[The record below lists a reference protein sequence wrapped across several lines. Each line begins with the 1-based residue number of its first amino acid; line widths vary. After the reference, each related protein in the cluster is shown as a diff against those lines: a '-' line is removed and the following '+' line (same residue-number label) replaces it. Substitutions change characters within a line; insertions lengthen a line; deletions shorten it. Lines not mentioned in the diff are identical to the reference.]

1 MKEWYLR
8 QTPRDRMIVLVV
20 GFLTLVALLF
30 ALVWHPLTT
39 RTETAKRAIESKK
52 ENLAY
57 IERSIPV
64 LTRQSGGSAGE
75 DVDPELQKLE
85 AYQLVNALVNRQQL
99 QQLPDRIEPAG
110 SDRKGARVQFS
121 AVPFDELVKVLAE
134 IELYGYNISSMT
146 ITRQPKAPGAVSA
159 RFNVEPI

>member
-1 MKEWYLR
+1 MKDWYLR
-8 QTPRDRMIVLVV
+8 QTPRDRLIVLGV
-20 GFLTLVALLF
+20 GILTLLCLLY

-39 RTETAKRAIESKK
+39 GTESAKRAIETKQ

-57 IERSIPV
+57 IQRAIPILNSTVDPTGAV
-64 LTRQSGGSAGE
+64 L
-75 DVDPELQKLE
+75 DPELQKLE

-99 QQLPDRIEPAG
+99 QPPPDRIEPAG
-110 SDRKGARVQFS
+110 SDRRGARVQFS

-134 IELYGYNISSMT
+134 IELYGYDISTMT
-146 ITRQPKAPGAVSA
+146 ITRQVKAPGAVSA

>member
-20 GFLTLVALLF
+20 GFLTVTALIY
-30 ALVWHPLTT
+30 AMVWHPLTT
-39 RTETAKRAIESKK
+39 RTETAKRAIATKQ
-52 ENLAY
+52 ENLAF
-57 IERSIPV
+57 IQRAIPV
-64 LTRQSGGSAGE
+64 LTKQSGQSSVA
-75 DVDPELQKLE
+75 VDPELQKLE

-99 QQLPDRIEPAG
+99 QPLPDRIEPAG

-134 IELYGYNISSMT
+134 IELYGYNISTMT
-146 ITRQPKAPGAVSA
+146 LTRQSKAPGAVSA

>member
-20 GFLTLVALLF
+20 GFLTIVSLLYVM
-30 ALVWHPLTT
+30 VWNPLTT
-39 RTETAKRAIESKK
+39 RTETAKRAIETKQ

-57 IERSIPV
+57 IERAVPILNS
-64 LTRQSGGSAGE
+64 QAGKPGAAI
-75 DVDPELQKLE
+75 DPELQKLE

-99 QQLPDRIEPAG
+99 QPLPDRIEPAG
-110 SDRKGARVQFS
+110 SDRQGARVQFS